1 MSVAICDH
9 YNYVRKCLCNKNAYD
24 EEYNKQNALLI
35 VPTGLVKTYLIK
47 NVAKL
52 IGVPFAKVDA
62 TKFSETWFAG
72 SNVEDMVC
80 DLVKAIDGNIEI
92 AQYGII
98 LIDEI
103 DKSSTDSGP
112 EGRYISGRDVEINL
126 LKLMEESEVAAYIQ
140 SDMMSQLHATV
151 RRKS

>member
-1 MSVAICDH
+1 M
-9 YNYVRKCLCNKNAYD
+9 
-24 EEYNKQNALLI
+24 
-35 VPTGLVKTYLIK
+35 
-47 NVAKL
+47 
-52 IGVPFAKVDA
+52 PFAKVDA
-62 TKFSETWFAG
+62 
-72 SNVEDMVC
+72 NVEDMVC
-80 DLVKAIDGNIEI
+80 DLVKAKDGNIEI

>member
-1 MSVAICDH
+1 LAVAICDH

-62 TKFSETWFAG
+62 
-72 SNVEDMVC
+72 NVEDMVC
-80 DLVKAIDGNIEI
+80 DLVKAKDGNIEI

>member
-1 MSVAICDH
+1 MAVAICDH

-62 TKFSETWFAG
+62 TKFSETWFA
-72 SNVEDMVC
+72 
-80 DLVKAIDGNIEI
+80 NIEI

>member
-1 MSVAICDH
+1 
-9 YNYVRKCLCNKNAYD
+9 
-24 EEYNKQNALLI
+24 
-35 VPTGLVKTYLIK
+35 
-47 NVAKL
+47 
-52 IGVPFAKVDA
+52 
-62 TKFSETWFAG
+62 
-72 SNVEDMVC
+72 
-80 DLVKAIDGNIEI
+80 
-92 AQYGII
+92 

-140 SDMMSQLHATV
+140 SDMMSQLHTTV

>member
-1 MSVAICDH
+1 MAVAICDH

-62 TKFSETWFAG
+62 
-72 SNVEDMVC
+72 NVEDMVC
-80 DLVKAIDGNIEI
+80 DLVKAKDGNIEI